1 MVRDA
6 EPQMHTSTCGALS
19 RRGRRKRACC
29 ARRWALNLP
38 RAAQVTVLQIAALKK
53 VARGTRIL
61 LLDRNGGAA
70 KAIARELSRRGFRRT
85 YVVQGGFSNWTS
97 SKLQTKLSGS
107 VRAKADVFL
116 KKQTAKKAKDRN
128 AHALHMEL
136 SHCARTHLSA
146 GMQVTPPRP
155 LHICHDMFWHAKK

>member
-1 MVRDA
+1 
-6 EPQMHTSTCGALS
+6 
-19 RRGRRKRACC
+19 
-29 ARRWALNLP
+29 LNLP
-38 RAAQVTVLQIAALKK
+38 RAPQVTVLQIAALKK

-107 VRAKADVFL
+107 VRAKRMFL
-116 KKQTAKKAKDRN
+116 LK
-128 AHALHMEL
+128 
-136 SHCARTHLSA
+136 
-146 GMQVTPPRP
+146 
-155 LHICHDMFWHAKK
+155 

>member
-1 MVRDA
+1 M
-6 EPQMHTSTCGALS
+6 
-19 RRGRRKRACC
+19 
-29 ARRWALNLP
+29 NLP
-38 RAAQVTVLQIAALKK
+38 RAPQVTVLQIAALKK

-107 VRAKADVFL
+107 VRAKRMFL
-116 KKQTAKKAKDRN
+116 LK
-128 AHALHMEL
+128 
-136 SHCARTHLSA
+136 
-146 GMQVTPPRP
+146 
-155 LHICHDMFWHAKK
+155 